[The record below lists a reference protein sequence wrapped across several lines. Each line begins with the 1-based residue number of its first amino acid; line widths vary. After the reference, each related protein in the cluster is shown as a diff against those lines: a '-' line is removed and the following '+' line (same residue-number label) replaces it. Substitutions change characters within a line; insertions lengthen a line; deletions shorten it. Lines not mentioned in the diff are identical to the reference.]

1 MHVFACAEWRFFTSI
16 YKIWSHF
23 LTQFQNAC
31 RVRRAFPIHQ
41 VLPLIVGKRFMQ
53 LPSILPRLH
62 LEHMKIPGLSSSTQ
76 GYSLWLHPK
85 PSKNIA
91 LSSSPALCFHLFCIF
106 TSLKIV
112 LPLELAHFMFY
123 FAQEIHKLDPFVHWL
138 SLGRFCK
145 WNGVSRSSMIHVS
158 RRKKVESTSW
168 CRAQLCYWRGLKKRM
183 KAG

>member
-1 MHVFACAEWRFFTSI
+1 MQYTVLYNARPTSGLKCHQETEVVHHRFHEFFSLSICMHVFACAEWRFFTSI

-91 LSSSPALCFHLFCIF
+91 LSILPCPAVLPYVSTSSAFSLLWKLCFLWSWPISCSILH
-106 TSLKIV
+106 
-112 LPLELAHFMFY
+112 
-123 FAQEIHKLDPFVHWL
+123 
-138 SLGRFCK
+138 R
-145 WNGVSRSSMIHVS
+145 RSIS
-158 RRKKVESTSW
+158 
-168 CRAQLCYWRGLKKRM
+168 
-183 KAG
+183 